1 MTTEEIIKTLK
12 MAQAEA
18 EWNCPL
24 DYAVAIEEAIQ
35 IIRKYQLALTTLN
48 AMENL
53 RKIMQRADSENSKE
67 E

>member
-1 MTTEEIIKTLK
+1 MTITEIIKTLK
-12 MAQAEA
+12 MAQAEV
-18 EWNCPL
+18 EWNYPL

>member
-1 MTTEEIIKTLK
+1 

-24 DYAVAIEEAIQ
+24 DYDVAIEEAIQ

-53 RKIMQRADSENSKE
+53 RKIMQRADSESSKE